1 MDLTL
6 LWGLI
11 GILLAVVVV
20 VGGFVRSRTRPPPE
34 ITTVPDESGS
44 EIPHSLLAKLQEGVV
59 LLNEALVPVYANL
72 VARDLLD
79 MPQTSLP
86 PTLRSDELLS
96 LARRA
101 LTEQAIIEAEITLWP
116 TRRTARVRATDVES
130 PPGVAIFLQ
139 DVTDEVTMQ
148 HVRRQFVVNAS
159 HELKTPV
166 AGLLALAEAAK
177 SALPEDVEKGEHFVD
192 QVVREAERLGRLTN
206 DLLELSRVED
216 PSYLQM
222 ASLDL
227 APLVRNEID
236 RLTEISETRDV
247 KILPVLESR
256 TWIKGD
262 EQQLG
267 VMIRN
272 LLDNAIRY
280 SHEAG
285 EVTVETYVEDQNA
298 VLRVID
304 RGVGIPLKAQARV
317 FERFYRVD
325 EGRDRARGGTGLGL
339 SIVRHVAESHGGH
352 VSLESQLGEGSIFEV
367 RLPAHD
373 GGGA

>member
-247 KILPVLESR
+247 KIRPVLESR

-267 VMIRN
+267 LMIRN